1 MHGRRVPWWSL
12 TDTSAPASAG
22 DTQCPAGSPA
32 GRSQPKYMQDT
43 KEKNRI
49 LLVSDVLNPRSFH
62 REDRGRGTCGK
73 RSDIEPV
80 AWKKMSTEPRGT
92 EKPPHRAT
100 AVPGRP
106 CSPGRPERRTGRG
119 KAPHR
124 SRRRRGGSHGKSQ
137 GRSENPD
144 PDHRPPA
151 LTDAAPI
158 RATSRAR
165 VFTASETGPG
175 AHQTHTSDGTD
186 RRGRGRREAGKPT
199 LVLHGAQQTPLAFV
213 QPTAAAPPVGR
224 DRGDTAGS
232 ADTRRR
238 EKCAGSR
245 PV

>member
-1 MHGRRVPWWSL
+1 
-12 TDTSAPASAG
+12 
-22 DTQCPAGSPA
+22 
-32 GRSQPKYMQDT
+32 MQDT
-43 KEKNRI
+43 KEKNN

-62 REDRGRGTCGK
+62 REDRRGRGTCGK
-73 RSDIEPV
+73 RSGIEPV

-92 EKPPHRAT
+92 EKPPRRAT

-106 CSPGRPERRTGRG
+106 CSPARPERRTGRG

-124 SRRRRGGSHGKSQ
+124 SRRRRGHCRRGSHGKSQ

-151 LTDAAPI
+151 LTGAALI
-158 RATSRAR
+158 RATGRAC

-199 LVLHGAQQTPLAFV
+199 LVLHGAQQTPLAFG

-238 EKCAGSR
+238 ERCAGSR